1 MPLILALGR
10 QVQEDLCEF
19 KASLVYTT
27 SSLGGRGQ
35 ERGSGGLSKKK
46 WKRKRNSEGTLEL
59 CSEQI
64 KKGTCLSSRSH
75 G

>member
-1 MPLILALGR
+1 MK
-10 QVQEDLCEF
+10 EDVCEF
-19 KASLVYTT
+19 KASLVYTA

-46 WKRKRNSEGTLEL
+46 WRRKRNSKGTLKL

-64 KKGTCLSSRSH
+64 KKGTCLTSRCQ